1 MAGATSDP
9 RLGSNLLATFFLQ
22 TTMDLVLLLQRVFDA
37 LFNSAIYSSLALAL
51 VIIFRSTGLLNFA
64 QGEMATFTA
73 YIAFVLLAGPQP
85 RLTGGGLAGLV
96 PGVPFTVPLAIVGAV
111 LCGMAVGAATER
123 VLIRPLGG
131 ASDLALVNI
140 TIGLLLATN
149 SLMAQWWGTGPRI
162 FPAIF
167 PSGAGQHFTILGARL
182 RYSTIGVWIVL
193 LSVLILLILLLRH
206 TRVGLAFRAV
216 SISPSNAELVGVRVG
231 PTLMYGWAMASG
243 FGALAACL
251 SANSVLLEPN
261 MMLRVLVYAFAA
273 ATLGGLDSPKG
284 ALVGGLII
292 GLSQTLIPAY
302 VPFIGFELS
311 VLPALLAMVLI
322 LLIRPAGLYGTNRIE
337 RV

>member
-1 MAGATSDP
+1 
-9 RLGSNLLATFFLQ
+9 
-22 TTMDLVLLLQRVFDA
+22 MDLVLLLQRIFDA

-73 YIAFVLLAGPQP
+73 YIAFVFLSGPQP

-96 PGVPFTVPLAIVGAV
+96 PGVPFPIPLAIIGAV
-111 LCGMAVGAATER
+111 ICGMAGGAVTER
-123 VLIRPLGG
+123 ALIRPLGR
-131 ASDLALVNI
+131 APDLALVNI
-140 TIGLLLATN
+140 TIGILLATN
-149 SLMAQWWGTGPRI
+149 SLMAQWWGTGPRM
-162 FPAIF
+162 FPAVF
-167 PSGAGQHFTILGARL
+167 PSGAGQNFTILGARL
-182 RYSTIGVWIVL
+182 RYSTIGVWAVL
-193 LSVLILLILLLRH
+193 LTVLVLLVLLLRH
-206 TRVGLAFRAV
+206 TRTGLAFRAV
-216 SISPSNAELVGVRVG
+216 SISRSSAELVGVRVG
-231 PTLMYGWAMASG
+231 PTLMYGWALASG

-311 VLPALLAMVLI
+311 VLPALIAMVAI
-322 LLIRPAGLYGTNRIE
+322 LLVRPEGLYGTKRIE

>member
-1 MAGATSDP
+1 
-9 RLGSNLLATFFLQ
+9 
-22 TTMDLVLLLQRVFDA
+22 MDLVLLLQRIFDA

-51 VIIFRSTGLLNFA
+51 VIIFRSAGLLNFA

-73 YIAFVLLAGPQP
+73 YIAFVFLSGPQP

-96 PGVPFTVPLAIVGAV
+96 PGVPFPIPLAIIGAV
-111 LCGMAVGAATER
+111 IFGMAGGAVTER
-123 VLIRPLGG
+123 ALIRPLGR
-131 ASDLALVNI
+131 APDLALVNI
-140 TIGLLLATN
+140 TIGILLATN
-149 SLMAQWWGTGPRI
+149 SLMAQWWGTGPRM
-162 FPAIF
+162 FPAVF
-167 PSGAGQHFTILGARL
+167 PSGAGQNFTILGARL
-182 RYSTIGVWIVL
+182 RYSTIGVWAVL
-193 LSVLILLILLLRH
+193 LAVLVLLVLLLRH
-206 TRVGLAFRAV
+206 TRTGLAFRAV
-216 SISPSNAELVGVRVG
+216 SISRSSAELVGVRVG
-231 PTLMYGWAMASG
+231 PTLMYGWALASG

-311 VLPALLAMVLI
+311 VLPALIAMVAI
-322 LLIRPAGLYGTNRIE
+322 LLVRPAGLYGTKRIE

>member
-1 MAGATSDP
+1 
-9 RLGSNLLATFFLQ
+9 
-22 TTMDLVLLLQRVFDA
+22 MDLVLLLQRIFDA

-51 VIIFRSTGLLNFA
+51 VIIYRSTGLLNFA

-73 YIAFVLLAGPQP
+73 YIAFVFLSGPQP

-96 PGVPFTVPLAIVGAV
+96 PGVPFPIPLAIIGAV
-111 LCGMAVGAATER
+111 ICGMAGGAVTER
-123 VLIRPLGG
+123 ALIRPLGR
-131 ASDLALVNI
+131 APDLALVNI
-140 TIGLLLATN
+140 TIGILLATN
-149 SLMAQWWGTGPRI
+149 SLMAQWWGTGPRM
-162 FPAIF
+162 FPAVF
-167 PSGAGQHFTILGARL
+167 PSGAGQNFTILGARL
-182 RYSTIGVWIVL
+182 RYSTIGVWAVL
-193 LSVLILLILLLRH
+193 LTVLVLLVLLLRH
-206 TRVGLAFRAV
+206 TRTGLAFRAV
-216 SISPSNAELVGVRVG
+216 SISRSSAELVGVRVG
-231 PTLMYGWAMASG
+231 PTLMYGWALAAG

-284 ALVGGLII
+284 ALVGGCII

-311 VLPALLAMVLI
+311 VLPALIAMVAI
-322 LLIRPAGLYGTNRIE
+322 LLVRPAGLYGTKRIE

>member
-1 MAGATSDP
+1 
-9 RLGSNLLATFFLQ
+9 
-22 TTMDLVLLLQRVFDA
+22 MDLVLLLQRIFDA

-73 YIAFVLLAGPQP
+73 YIAFVFLSGPQP

-96 PGVPFTVPLAIVGAV
+96 PGVPFPIPLAIIGAV
-111 LCGMAVGAATER
+111 ICGMAGGAVTER
-123 VLIRPLGG
+123 ALIRPLGR
-131 ASDLALVNI
+131 APDLALVNI
-140 TIGLLLATN
+140 TIGILLATN
-149 SLMAQWWGTGPRI
+149 SLMAQWWGTGPRM
-162 FPAIF
+162 FPAVF
-167 PSGAGQHFTILGARL
+167 PSGAGQNFIILGARL
-182 RYSTIGVWIVL
+182 RYSTIGVWAVL
-193 LSVLILLILLLRH
+193 LTVLVLLVLLLRH
-206 TRVGLAFRAV
+206 TRTGLAFRAV
-216 SISPSNAELVGVRVG
+216 SISPSSAELVGVRVG
-231 PTLMYGWAMASG
+231 PTLMYGWALASG

-284 ALVGGLII
+284 ALIGGLII

-311 VLPALLAMVLI
+311 VLPALIAMVAI
-322 LLIRPAGLYGTNRIE
+322 LLVRPAGLYGTKRIE

>member
-1 MAGATSDP
+1 MPPPIRDSDQIFLLPSSYKPLWICPSAPTSV
-9 RLGSNLLATFFLQ
+9 RRYSTAR
-22 TTMDLVLLLQRVFDA
+22 DLSVVGTGP
-37 LFNSAIYSSLALAL
+37 SHY
-51 VIIFRSTGLLNFA
+51 FRWSTGLLNFA

-149 SLMAQWWGTGPRI
+149 SLMAQWWGTAPESFQRSFQAEQDSISPFLEPG
-162 FPAIF
+162 
-167 PSGAGQHFTILGARL
+167 L

-193 LSVLILLILLLRH
+193 FVLILLILLLRH
-206 TRVGLAFRAV
+206 TAGLAFRAV

-231 PTLMYGWAMASG
+231 LTLMYGWAMASG
-243 FGALAACL
+243 FGALQRA
-251 SANSVLLEPN
+251 
-261 MMLRVLVYAFAA
+261 
-273 ATLGGLDSPKG
+273 
-284 ALVGGLII
+284 
-292 GLSQTLIPAY
+292 
-302 VPFIGFELS
+302 
-311 VLPALLAMVLI
+311 
-322 LLIRPAGLYGTNRIE
+322 
-337 RV
+337 

>member
-1 MAGATSDP
+1 
-9 RLGSNLLATFFLQ
+9 
-22 TTMDLVLLLQRVFDA
+22 MDLVLLLQRIFDA
-37 LFNSAIYSSLALAL
+37 MFNSAIYSSLALAL

-73 YIAFVLLAGPQP
+73 YIAFILLSGPQP

-96 PGVPFTVPLAIVGAV
+96 PGVPFSIPLAVIGAVICGMVVGA
-111 LCGMAVGAATER
+111 MTER
-123 VLIRPLGG
+123 VLIRPLGR
-131 ASDLALVNI
+131 APDLVLVNV
-140 TIGLLLATN
+140 TIGLLLVTN

-167 PSGAGQHFTILGARL
+167 PSGAGQNFTILGARL
-182 RYSTIGVWIVL
+182 RYSTVGVWAILLAVLVL
-193 LSVLILLILLLRH
+193 LIVLLRH
-206 TRVGLAFRAV
+206 TRTGLAFRAV
-216 SISPSNAELVGVRVG
+216 SISPSSAELVGVRVG
-231 PTLMYGWAMASG
+231 TTLMYGWALASG

-284 ALVGGLII
+284 ALIGGLII

-311 VLPALLAMVLI
+311 VLPALVAMVAI
-322 LLIRPAGLYGTNRIE
+322 LLVRPAGLYGTKRIE

>member
-1 MAGATSDP
+1 
-9 RLGSNLLATFFLQ
+9 
-22 TTMDLVLLLQRVFDA
+22 MDLVLLLQRIFDA
-37 LFNSAIYSSLALAL
+37 MFNSAIYSSLALAL

-73 YIAFVLLAGPQP
+73 YIAFILLSGPQP

-96 PGVPFTVPLAIVGAV
+96 PGVPFSIPLAVIGAVICGMVVGA
-111 LCGMAVGAATER
+111 MTER
-123 VLIRPLGG
+123 VLIRPLGR
-131 ASDLALVNI
+131 APDLVLVNV
-140 TIGLLLATN
+140 TIGLLLVTN

-167 PSGAGQHFTILGARL
+167 PSGAGQNFTILGARL
-182 RYSTIGVWIVL
+182 RYSTVGVWVILLAVLVL
-193 LSVLILLILLLRH
+193 LIVLLRH
-206 TRVGLAFRAV
+206 TRTGLAFRAV
-216 SISPSNAELVGVRVG
+216 SISPSSAELVGVRVG
-231 PTLMYGWAMASG
+231 TTLMYGWALASG

-284 ALVGGLII
+284 ALIGGLII

-311 VLPALLAMVLI
+311 VLPALLAMVAI
-322 LLIRPAGLYGTNRIE
+322 LLVRPAGLYGTKRIE

>member
-1 MAGATSDP
+1 
-9 RLGSNLLATFFLQ
+9 
-22 TTMDLVLLLQRVFDA
+22 MDLVLLLQRIFDA

-73 YIAFVLLAGPQP
+73 YIAFVLLSGPQP

-96 PGVPFTVPLAIVGAV
+96 PGVPFPIPLAIIGAV
-111 LCGMAVGAATER
+111 VCGMVGGAVTER
-123 VLIRPLGG
+123 ALIRPL
-131 ASDLALVNI
+131 ARAPDLALVNV
-140 TIGLLLATN
+140 TIGVLLATN
-149 SLMAQWWGTGPRI
+149 SLMGQWWGTGPRM
-162 FPAIF
+162 FPAVF
-167 PSGAGQHFTILGARL
+167 PSGAGQNFTILGARL
-182 RYSTIGVWIVL
+182 RYSTIGVWAVL
-193 LSVLILLILLLRH
+193 LAVLLLLILLLRH
-206 TRVGLAFRAV
+206 TRTGLAFRAV
-216 SISPSNAELVGVRVG
+216 SISHANAELVGVRVG
-231 PTLMYGWAMASG
+231 QTLMYGWALASG

-284 ALVGGLII
+284 ALIGGLII

-311 VLPALLAMVLI
+311 VLPALVAMVAI
-322 LLIRPAGLYGTNRIE
+322 LLVRPAGLYGTKRIE

>member
-1 MAGATSDP
+1 
-9 RLGSNLLATFFLQ
+9 
-22 TTMDLVLLLQRVFDA
+22 MDLVLLLQRIFDA
-37 LFNSAIYSSLALAL
+37 MFNSAIYSSLALAL

-73 YIAFVLLAGPQP
+73 YIAFILLSGPQP

-96 PGVPFTVPLAIVGAV
+96 PGVPFSIPLAVIGAVICGMVVGA
-111 LCGMAVGAATER
+111 MTER
-123 VLIRPLGG
+123 VLIRPLGR
-131 ASDLALVNI
+131 APDLVLVNV
-140 TIGLLLATN
+140 TIGLLLVTN

-167 PSGAGQHFTILGARL
+167 PSGAGQNFTILGARL
-182 RYSTIGVWIVL
+182 RYSTVGVWVILLAVLVL
-193 LSVLILLILLLRH
+193 LIVLLRH
-206 TRVGLAFRAV
+206 TRTGLAFRAV
-216 SISPSNAELVGVRVG
+216 SISPSSAELVGVRVG
-231 PTLMYGWAMASG
+231 TTLMYGWALASG

-284 ALVGGLII
+284 ALIGGLII

-311 VLPALLAMVLI
+311 VLPALVAMVAI
-322 LLIRPAGLYGTNRIE
+322 LLVRPAGLYGTKRIE

>member
-1 MAGATSDP
+1 
-9 RLGSNLLATFFLQ
+9 
-22 TTMDLVLLLQRVFDA
+22 MDLVLLLQRIFDA

-73 YIAFVLLAGPQP
+73 YIAFVLLSGPQP

-96 PGVPFTVPLAIVGAV
+96 PGVPFPIPLAIIGAV
-111 LCGMAVGAATER
+111 VCGMVGGAVTER
-123 VLIRPLGG
+123 ALIRPL
-131 ASDLALVNI
+131 ARAPDLALVNV
-140 TIGLLLATN
+140 TIGVLLATN
-149 SLMAQWWGTGPRI
+149 SLMGQWWGTGPRM
-162 FPAIF
+162 FPAVF
-167 PSGAGQHFTILGARL
+167 PSGAGQNFIILGARL
-182 RYSTIGVWIVL
+182 RYSTIGVWAVL
-193 LSVLILLILLLRH
+193 LAVLLLLILLLRH
-206 TRVGLAFRAV
+206 TRTGLAFRAV
-216 SISPSNAELVGVRVG
+216 SISHANAELVGVRVG
-231 PTLMYGWAMASG
+231 TTLMYGWALASG

-284 ALVGGLII
+284 ALIGGLII

-311 VLPALLAMVLI
+311 VLPALVAMVAI
-322 LLIRPAGLYGTNRIE
+322 LLVRPAGLYGTKRIE

>member
-1 MAGATSDP
+1 
-9 RLGSNLLATFFLQ
+9 
-22 TTMDLVLLLQRVFDA
+22 MDLVLLLQRIFDA

-73 YIAFVLLAGPQP
+73 YIAFVFLSGPQP

-96 PGVPFTVPLAIVGAV
+96 PGVPFPIPLAIIGAV
-111 LCGMAVGAATER
+111 IFGMAGGAVTER
-123 VLIRPLGG
+123 ALIRPLGR
-131 ASDLALVNI
+131 APDLALVNI
-140 TIGLLLATN
+140 TIGILLATN
-149 SLMAQWWGTGPRI
+149 SLMAQWWGTGPRM
-162 FPAIF
+162 FPAVF
-167 PSGAGQHFTILGARL
+167 PSGAGQNFTIRGARL
-182 RYSTIGVWIVL
+182 RYSTIGVWAVL
-193 LSVLILLILLLRH
+193 LAVLVLLVLLLRH
-206 TRVGLAFRAV
+206 TRTGLAFRAV
-216 SISPSNAELVGVRVG
+216 SISRSSAELVGVRVG
-231 PTLMYGWAMASG
+231 PTLMYGWALASG

-311 VLPALLAMVLI
+311 VLPALIAMVAI
-322 LLIRPAGLYGTNRIE
+322 LLVRPAGLYGTKRIE

>member
-1 MAGATSDP
+1 
-9 RLGSNLLATFFLQ
+9 
-22 TTMDLVLLLQRVFDA
+22 MDLVLLLQRIFDA
-37 LFNSAIYSSLALAL
+37 MFNSAIYSSLALAL

-73 YIAFVLLAGPQP
+73 YIAFIFLSGPQP

-96 PGVPFTVPLAIVGAV
+96 PGVPFSIPLAVIGAVICGMVVGAV
-111 LCGMAVGAATER
+111 TER
-123 VLIRPLGG
+123 ALIRPLGK
-131 ASDLALVNI
+131 APDLVLVNV

-167 PSGAGQHFTILGARL
+167 PSGAGQNFTILGARL
-182 RYSTIGVWIVL
+182 RYSTVGVWVILLAVLVL
-193 LSVLILLILLLRH
+193 LIVLLRH
-206 TRVGLAFRAV
+206 TRTGLAFRAV
-216 SISPSNAELVGVRVG
+216 SISHANAELVGVRVG
-231 PTLMYGWAMASG
+231 TTLMYGWALASG

-284 ALVGGLII
+284 ALIGGLII

-311 VLPALLAMVLI
+311 VLPALLAMVAI
-322 LLIRPAGLYGTNRIE
+322 LLVRPAGLYGTKRIE